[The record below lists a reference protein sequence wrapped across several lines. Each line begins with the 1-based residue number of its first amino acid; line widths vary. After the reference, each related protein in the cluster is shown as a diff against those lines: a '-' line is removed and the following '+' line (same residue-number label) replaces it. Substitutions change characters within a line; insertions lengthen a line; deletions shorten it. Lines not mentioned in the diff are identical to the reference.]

1 MLKRTQPYQQEH
13 TSSWYAATVTEVT
26 DYPRLQDN
34 LSVDICIVGG
44 GFTGVATALTLAERG
59 YSVALL
65 EANRIG
71 WGASGRNGGQLINGI
86 SGLSKIQK
94 RYGDG
99 IADLLWDLR
108 WRGNDLVR
116 DRVAKYGIDCDLRD
130 GFVET
135 AVKPRHVRALE
146 EWASEMERRRFPHPW
161 EVWDRA
167 KTREMLGTDGYIGG
181 FVSYH
186 DGHLHPLNL
195 CIGEA
200 RAAHGLGV
208 RIFEQSPVTGIE
220 HGARPTVVTAK
231 GRVQA
236 DSVVLAGNAYHFL
249 EPRQLSNLVFPAGS
263 FIIATEP
270 LTEEVAR
277 QINPLDLA
285 VCDMNEILDY
295 YRLTPDRRLLYGG
308 RCNYSGRDPKSIK
321 ATLVPRM
328 LELYPQLEGVRIEYE
343 WGGKIGI
350 VLNRVPL
357 LGRIH
362 GNVYYSQ
369 GYSGHGVNA
378 THILGEVT
386 ADAIAGTMET
396 FDLFANY
403 PHFRIPGSQW
413 VGNQLIA
420 LGMLYFRLKDLL

>member
-1 MLKRTQPYQQEH
+1 MKANDSTQEH
-13 TSSWYAATVTEVT
+13 TNSWYAATVSEVT
-26 DYPRLQDN
+26 NYPRLEER
-34 LSVDICIVGG
+34 LSVDVCIVGG
-44 GFTGVATALTLAERG
+44 GFTGVSTALTLAERG
-59 YSVALL
+59 YSVAVV

-86 SGLSKIQK
+86 SGLDKIRQ
-94 RYGDG
+94 RHGDG
-99 IADLLWDLR
+99 IADMLWDLR

-116 DRVAKYGIDCDLRD
+116 ERVARYGIDCDLRD

-135 AVKPRHVRALE
+135 AVKPRHIEALE
-146 EWASEMERRRFPHPW
+146 EWAGELERRRFPHRW
-161 EVWDRA
+161 ELWDRA

-181 FVSYH
+181 LVSYH

-200 RAAHGLGV
+200 RAAAGLGA
-208 RIFEQSPVTGIE
+208 RIFEQSPVTRIE
-220 HGARPTVVTAK
+220 HSDRPAVVTSA
-231 GRVQA
+231 GRIEA

-249 EPRQLSNLVFPAGS
+249 ERKQLSNLVFPAGS

-270 LTEEVAR
+270 LSEEVANE
-277 QINPLDLA
+277 INPLDLA

-295 YRLTPDRRLLYGG
+295 YRLSPDRRLLYGG
-308 RCNYSGRDPKSIK
+308 RCNYSGRDPVSIK
-321 ATLVPRM
+321 ATLLPRM
-328 LELYPQLEGVRIEYE
+328 LKLYPQLEGVRVDYE

-357 LGRIH
+357 LGRIQ
-362 GNVYYSQ
+362 GNVYYCQ

-396 FDLFANY
+396 FDLFADY

>member
-1 MLKRTQPYQQEH
+1 MSRHAQAYQQEH
-13 TSSWYAATVTEVT
+13 TGSWYAATVSEVT
-26 DYPRLQDN
+26 DYPQLQGS
-34 LSVDICIVGG
+34 LSVDVCIVGG

-86 SGLSKIQK
+86 SGLGKIQK
-94 RYGDG
+94 RYGDT
-99 IADLLWDLR
+99 IADMLWELR
-108 WRGNDLVR
+108 WRGNDIVR
-116 DRVAKYGIDCDLRD
+116 ERVAKYAIDCDLRD

-135 AVKPRHVRALE
+135 AVKPRHVKALE
-146 EWASEMERRRFPHPW
+146 EWAAEMERRRFPHRW
-161 EVWDRA
+161 ELWDRA
-167 KTREMLGTDGYIGG
+167 RTREMLGTDGYIGG

-200 RAAHGLGV
+200 RAAHGLGA
-208 RIFEQSPVTGIE
+208 RIFEWTPVTGIE
-220 HGARPTVVTAK
+220 HGARPTVVTAG
-231 GRVQA
+231 GRIQA

-249 EPRQLSNLVFPAGS
+249 EPRHLANLVFPAGS

-270 LTEEVAR
+270 LGEEVAQR
-277 QINPLDLA
+277 INPLDLA

-295 YRLTPDRRLLYGG
+295 YRLSPDRRLLYGG
-308 RCNYSGRDPKSIK
+308 RCNYSGRDPQSIQ

-328 LELYPQLEGVRIEYE
+328 LDLYPELEGVRIDYE

-362 GNVYYSQ
+362 GNVYYCQ

-396 FDLFANY
+396 FDLFADY

>member
-1 MLKRTQPYQQEH
+1 MLKRSQTYQQEH
-13 TSSWYAATVTEVT
+13 TGSWYAATVSEVT
-26 DYPRLQDN
+26 DYPRLQDS

-99 IADLLWDLR
+99 IADMLWELR
-108 WRGNDLVR
+108 WRGNDIVR
-116 DRVAKYGIDCDLRD
+116 ERVAKYGIDCDLRD

-135 AVKPRHVRALE
+135 AVKPRHVKALE
-146 EWASEMERRRFPHPW
+146 EWAAEMERRRFPHRW
-161 EVWDRA
+161 ELWDRV
-167 KTREMLGTDGYIGG
+167 KTREMLGTDSYIGG

-200 RAAHGLGV
+200 RAARELGV
-208 RIFEQSPVTGIE
+208 RIFERSPVTGIE
-220 HGARPTVVTAK
+220 HGARPTVVTAG
-231 GRVQA
+231 GRIQA

-249 EPRQLSNLVFPAGS
+249 EPRHLANLVFPAGS

-270 LTEEVAR
+270 LGEDVAR
-277 QINPLDLA
+277 RINPLDLA

-295 YRLTPDRRLLYGG
+295 YRLSPDRRLLYGG
-308 RCNYSGRDPKSIK
+308 RCNYSGRDPVSIK
-321 ATLVPRM
+321 ATLLPRM
-328 LELYPQLEGVRIEYE
+328 LDLYPELTGVRVDYE

-362 GNVYYSQ
+362 GNVYYCQ

-396 FDLFANY
+396 FDLFADY